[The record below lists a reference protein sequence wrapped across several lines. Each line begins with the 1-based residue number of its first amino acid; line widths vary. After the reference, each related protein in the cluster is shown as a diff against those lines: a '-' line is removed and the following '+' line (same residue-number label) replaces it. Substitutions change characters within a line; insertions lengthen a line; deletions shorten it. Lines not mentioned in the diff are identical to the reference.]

1 MAQPYSSE
9 SPFPVGTTA
18 LGAGWRAVVRQ
29 FSREVVS
36 RRAALQGAGVA
47 VLIGFTNPLAM
58 SLTEILLGVMAGC
71 WILTGR
77 YGERLRAIG
86 RNPVALAALAMLG
99 LWTVSVFYGE
109 AAFSESVPVW
119 AKYRNLVYLV
129 LFATVF
135 QTPRIRE
142 AGLLAFSAAMILTL
156 AGSFLTAAG
165 VPLWESRYTLNPADA
180 TVFRNHVVHGLCMGF
195 FAYLMAHRF
204 VDAPRWR
211 WLTGPLALLAAGNAL
226 FMVAGRTG
234 YVTLAALIP
243 LFCLQRL
250 RLRYTA
256 VVIALA
262 GAVVVVGYFHS
273 DTFSTRVRDADAEV
287 RAYLDYRF
295 GDGPLKPEG
304 WRRPVNRTSCGVR
317 LEWYCAGLRLFA
329 QRPWLGVGVGNIQ
342 HHLEAHAETT
352 GVRPVHNLHSEY
364 VLAAAQNGVLGIG
377 MFATLFLA
385 YWWASRRLS
394 PKMRHVAQGMLA
406 MALVAGVANSIIPE
420 RTEGVLFAFFSGL
433 AFSELGDR
441 ALRGRAKHAEDS
453 EPAVDEEPPQALA
466 RAA

>member
-1 MAQPYSSE
+1 MAQSYSSE
-9 SPFPVGTTA
+9 SPLPVGTTA
-18 LGAGWRAVVRQ
+18 LGAGWRVVARQ
-29 FSREVVS
+29 FSPEVVT
-36 RRAALQGAGVA
+36 RRSAILAVGVA
-47 VLIGFTNPLAM
+47 VLIGFTNPMAM

-71 WILTGR
+71 WILAGR
-77 YGERLRAIG
+77 YGERLTAIG

-99 LWTVSVFYGE
+99 LLTVSVFYGE
-109 AAFSESVPVW
+109 AAFSESIPVW
-119 AKYRNLVYLV
+119 AKYRNLVYLI
-129 LFATVF
+129 LFATTF
-135 QTPRIRE
+135 QSPRTRE
-142 AGLLAFSAAMILTL
+142 AGVLAFSAAMILTL

-204 VDAPRWR
+204 VDVPRWR
-211 WLTGPLALLAAGNAL
+211 WLTGPLALLAAGNAV

-256 VVIALA
+256 LVLAFA
-262 GAVVVVGYFHS
+262 GAAFVTAYFHS
-273 DTFSTRVRDADAEV
+273 ETFSSRVRDADAEV

-317 LEWYCAGLRLFA
+317 LEWYCAGLGLFA
-329 QRPWLGVGVGNIQ
+329 QRPWLGVGVGNVQ
-342 HHLEAHAETT
+342 HHLEADAETT

-377 MFATLFLA
+377 ILAALFIA
-385 YWWASRRLS
+385 YWKASRRLS
-394 PKMRHVAQGMLA
+394 PQMRHVAEGMLV
-406 MALVAGVANSIIPE
+406 MFLVAGVANSIIPE

-433 AFSELGDR
+433 AFSELSER
-441 ALRGRAKHAEDS
+441 AVRNRAKNANRS
-453 EPAVDEEPPQALA
+453 EPVEDEEPPPRLA